1 MCPVLLSGRILTIND
16 TAVATTT
23 PNILL
28 PIDIKTEV
36 EKEFGAD
43 SIMVKI
49 ASCESHFRQ
58 FDKNGEVLRGE
69 QNPLDRGIFQIN
81 EYYHLENSKQLGYDI
96 YTIKG
101 NIGYA
106 RYLYDKNGTRDW
118 GWSKFCWKK

>member
-28 PIDIKTEV
+28 PVDIKAEI
-36 EKEFGAD
+36 EKEFGVD